1 MSKTFKDNVLRLF
14 LVCIIIHINT
24 ASFSQNSRET
34 INFNFDWKF
43 ALGHASDVS
52 KDFNFNSSYFSY
64 LAKTGF
70 GDGAAAEKF
79 DDRAWRQVQL
89 PHDWCVTLPFD
100 AKGSNS
106 HGSKAIG
113 RNFPENSIGWYR
125 KQFFI
130 PQSDTARRIR
140 IEFEGV
146 YRNSKVFVNGFYVG
160 TEESG
165 YSSFGYDI
173 TEYLNF
179 GGNNTIAVRV
189 DATEEE
195 GWFYEGAG
203 IYRNVWL
210 VKTNKVHFSEE
221 YPTQIIVRHR
231 EALGK
236 NITASTVI
244 VNYVIDNERQS
255 NVQVSCNAYVY
266 NSSKQIIDSSENQIF
281 DILKSYKMLSLYG
294 TSYAFSIKNPQLWSI
309 ENPYLY
315 TVKLFLKIGEKVVDI
330 QEIPFGLRTV
340 SIDANNG
347 LFINNKPVKI
357 KGVCM
362 HQDHAGVGVA
372 IPYELQKWRIQQL
385 KNIGVN
391 AIRTSHNPPSPDLLN
406 ICDELG
412 ILVLDEVRL
421 MGINEYHKTQ
431 VSQQIKRD
439 RNHPSVFMWSLG
451 NEEWAIEGN
460 EKGAKIIENMQEYAK
475 MYDTTR
481 PYTVASSGGWDT
493 GIGMKND
500 VMGYN
505 YLSHGD
511 VDAHHAKFPWQPS
524 IGTEESNTVRTRGIY
539 STIDTS
545 CWLAPKNLYDGG
557 MEGGWK
563 FYDARPYLAGLFYWT
578 GFDYR
583 GEPTPYGWPAVVSQF
598 GILDLCGFPKDNA
611 YYLKSWWT
619 KKPVLQIE
627 SNWNRKPGEKFDLQI
642 YSNAKQVELVLN
654 GKSLG
659 RKSME
664 KNGHITWP
672 IIFEPGTLVLN
683 AYDSYILTTYDS
695 TKVIFSKEFK
705 TAGQPFAM
713 KLIPQKES
721 LSADGSDVSIITVQI
736 LDSKGNIVPDANIP
750 ISFDLQGTG
759 KIIGVGN
766 GNPSSHENEIFEDKI
781 ETTKIT
787 ISKELPISNLENRPE
802 IAVGF
807 DDSKWRSVYSA
818 EPANWLEYTDTLL
831 VFRGEFMLNTISDV
845 MKITLFSKSILDN
858 QSLYINGKLI
868 KANIKKDSDDQTY
881 ILDHSILKSG
891 KNEYVVVGQK
901 LKRPNQWDFPNRDP
915 GLIQVIT
922 PANKWSRNSFNG
934 LAQIIVQSTKKAGV
948 ITLKATA
955 PGLQSAEIKIQTK

>member
-14 LVCIIIHINT
+14 LVFVFIHVNT
-24 ASFSQNSRET
+24 FLFSQNSRET
-34 INFNFDWKF
+34 IKFNSDWKF

-89 PHDWCVTLPFD
+89 PHDWCVALPFD
-100 AKGSNS
+100 AKGSTS
-106 HGSKAIG
+106 HGSKVIG

-146 YRNSKVFVNGFYVG
+146 YRNSKVFINGFYVG

-210 VKTNKVHFSEE
+210 VKTNRYHFSHE
-221 YPTQIIVRHR
+221 YKPFLKTYIDSVLFGLKAQLTFESYCENETNENIDALIICKIFD
-231 EALGK
+231 K
-236 NITASTVI
+236 NHVL
-244 VNYVIDNERQS
+244 
-255 NVQVSCNAYVY
+255 
-266 NSSKQIIDSSENQIF
+266 IDSSSHSNFTSANIHEFSTMQ
-281 DILKSYKMLSLYG
+281 LS
-294 TSYAFSIKNPQLWSI
+294 IVNPQFWSI

-315 TVKLFLKIGEKVVDI
+315 TFIAEIKIDNKVVDTYSTK
-330 QEIPFGLRTV
+330 FGVRTI
-340 SIDANNG
+340 SIDKDKGFFLNG
-347 LFINNKPVKI
+347 KSVKI
-357 KGVCM
+357 KGVCV

-385 KNIGVN
+385 QKIGVN

-412 ILVLDEVRL
+412 MLVLDEVRL
-421 MGINEYHKTQ
+421 MGINDYHMSQ
-431 VSQQIKRD
+431 VSSQIMRD

-460 EKGAKIIENMQEYAK
+460 EKGAKIIENMQTYAK
-475 MYDTTR
+475 RFDDSR
-481 PYTVASSGGWDT
+481 PFTVASSGGWDT

-557 MEGGWK
+557 MEFGWK

-611 YYLKSWWT
+611 YYLQSWWT
-619 KKPVLQIE
+619 NKPTIQIE
-627 SNWNRKPGEKFDLQI
+627 SNWNRKPGEKFDLHI
-642 YSNAKQVELVLN
+642 YSNAKQVELILN

-672 IIFEPGTLVLN
+672 ISFEPGSLVAKCYGSFATDN
-683 AYDSYILTTYDS
+683 SDT
-695 TKVIFSKEFK
+695 TKVLFTKEFK
-705 TAGQPFAM
+705 TAGQPAAI
-713 KLIPQKES
+713 KLISQKES
-721 LSADGSDVSIITVQI
+721 LSADGQDVSILTVQI
-736 LDSKGNIVPDANIP
+736 VDAKGNIVPDANIP
-750 ISFDLQGTG
+750 ITFDMQGAG

-781 ETTKIT
+781 ETLKIA

-802 IAVGF
+802 TAVGF
-807 DDSKWRSVYSA
+807 DDSQWRTIYSA
-818 EPANWLEYTDTLL
+818 EPSDWLEYTDTLL
-831 VFRGEFMLNTISDV
+831 VFRGEFMLNTISDD
-845 MKITLFSKSILDN
+845 MKITLFSKSILEN

-868 KANIKKDSDDQTY
+868 KSNIKKDSNDQSFV
-881 ILDHSILKSG
+881 LDHSILKSG

-915 GLIQVIT
+915 GLIQIIT
-922 PANKWSRNSFNG
+922 PTKKWSRTTFNG

-948 ITLKATA
+948 ITLKANA
-955 PGLQSAEIKIQTK
+955 PGLPSTELKIQTK